1 MQQAHIARD
10 APLHT
15 WCDADKTLLDRF
27 TQRLEALAHAQ
38 LDPRLRAKLD
48 AADVVQSVF
57 RTFFRRAA
65 RGDFRLADDDSL
77 WALLA
82 RITVRKCYQQAD
94 RFLAARRDVRRESPL
109 AAAQAPSCAEAYSAE
124 PTAEEL
130 AVLGETIDWLCR
142 ELGSPRKQQI
152 LDLSLAGYSVAEI
165 SSRLGYYERGIE
177 RVRAEIRDLLQQL
190 R

>member
-1 MQQAHIARD
+1 
-10 APLHT
+10 
-15 WCDADKTLLDRF
+15 
-27 TQRLEALAHAQ
+27 LAQAQ

-48 AADVVQSVF
+48 AADVVQSAF

-65 RGDFRLADDDSL
+65 RGDFRLANDDSL

-94 RFLAARRDVRRESPL
+94 RFLTARRDVRRESPL
-109 AAAQAPSCAEAYSAE
+109 AAAQPPACQDARSTE

-130 AVLGETIDWLCR
+130 AMLGETMTWLCR
-142 ELGSPRKQQI
+142 RLGSPRKQRI
-152 LDLSLAGYSVAEI
+152 LELSLAGHSVAEI
-165 SSRLGYYERGIE
+165 SNQLGYYERGVE

-190 R
+190 H